1 MEAVSLEMRPLV
13 DKDHEWNDMTEKRLY
28 MQELPSRLA
37 RHSASTVMR
46 NQAIVRRKSV
56 GNTVKRSGGLR
67 RAKRDA
73 PGTLFSEKGS
83 DTTDS
88 GLSLPDEVLETVN
101 FKAVPLP
108 MSLRRRFKDSLR
120 ARAPRRVSKWE
131 VFRMRVVMRWRHFTG
146 TVKEWLYS
154 LEPWRGHLKD
164 IEGQFGS
171 GVVSYF
177 VFLRWLM
184 LLNLFVFLIEFGFV
198 SLPTLVICADTFQ
211 GNTDGHANYTSNA
224 TSCKYDFAYIDANE
238 TNKGVLTTVLNFFTG
253 QGWISNTIMFYSSYP
268 SDAIIS
274 QEGVRYLLP
283 LAYLLTGGAYLLLCL
298 LAMIRSASSGLRQ
311 SYIDSEGVF
320 NSFCNRI
327 FSAWDYCIC
336 DRSAAL
342 HKNQIIAQDIRFE
355 LEEEARLRRIQ
366 NRTKKQKAFLFG
378 TRIAINLFIVPALW
392 YVSFVLVFGV
402 IINKKVTEQGRNQF
416 EQMLIRSS
424 LSLAV
429 TIPNLILPPLFELLS
444 IFEDWSPKFELGLN
458 LLRRIFVKL
467 PSIAMLMI
475 LLYKDLDDRIQDDS
489 SPLSAH
495 CELCWENEIAAQ
507 MYMLVWVDFFVVL
520 LITLGLETLRKLI
533 YKHCSCCKRIGMTQF
548 DISRNVIDLAYG
560 QCLIL
565 IGAFFSPILPAIG
578 VLKLIVFFYIKKLS
592 LFHNNR
598 LPDKPFQGAK
608 LNSIFTLLLLF
619 TFFMCIG
626 LVGWGVT
633 RVPTSYCGPFKNT
646 ECSASKFIIDELSL
660 VVSTWPTWIHAVLQ
674 FMRTAAFLLPAMIL
688 VLSLLYY
695 YRSMAH
701 QHRRVINTLKEHLI
715 FEGKYKK
722 VLLSQSI
729 SHREEKPEQQ
739 KIERYN
745 EEDILLQSLSA

>member
-1 MEAVSLEMRPLV
+1 MEEVSLEMRPLV
-13 DKDHEWNDMTEKRLY
+13 NKDLEKKGMTEKRLY
-28 MQELPSRLA
+28 MLELPSRLA

-46 NQAIVRRKSV
+46 NRAIVRWKSV
-56 GNTVKRSGGLR
+56 GNAVKRSGALKR
-67 RAKRDA
+67 VKRDE
-73 PGTLFSEKGS
+73 PGTLSAEWGS
-83 DTTDS
+83 DNTDS
-88 GLSLPDEVLETVN
+88 GFSLSEEVLETVN

-131 VFRMRVVMRWRHFTG
+131 VFRMKVVMGWRSLTS
-146 TVKEWLYS
+146 TVKECLYS
-154 LEPWRGHLKD
+154 LEPWRGHLKE

-184 LLNLFVFLIEFGFV
+184 LLNLFVFLILFSFV
-198 SLPTLVICADTFQ
+198 SLPTLVICADTRQ
-211 GNTDGHANYTSNA
+211 PVAEGHANNTSNA

-238 TNKGVLTTVLNFFTG
+238 TDKGVLTIVLNFFTG

-268 SDAIIS
+268 SDVIIS

-283 LAYLLTGGAYLLLCL
+283 LAYLLTGGAYLLFCL
-298 LAMIRSASSGLRQ
+298 LAMTRSASSGFREG
-311 SYIDSEGVF
+311 YIESEGVF

-336 DRSAAL
+336 ERSAAL
-342 HKNQIIAQDIRFE
+342 QKKRIIAQDIRFE
-355 LEEEARLRRIQ
+355 LQEEARLRRIQ
-366 NRTKKQKAFLFG
+366 NRTKKQRAVLYG

-402 IINKKVTEQGRNQF
+402 IIGRKVTEKGRNQF

-429 TIPNLILPPLFELLS
+429 TIPNLILPPLFEMLS
-444 IFEDWSPKFELGLN
+444 LFEDWSPKFELGLN

-475 LLYKDLDDRIQDDS
+475 LLYKDLGDRIENKS

-495 CELCWENEIAAQ
+495 CEVCWENEIAAQ

-520 LITLGLETLRKLI
+520 LITIGLETLRKLL
-533 YKHCSCCKRIGMTQF
+533 YKHCNCCKRIGMAQF

-565 IGAFFSPILPAIG
+565 IGAFFSPILPVIG

-633 RVPTSYCGPFKNT
+633 RVPTSYCGPFRNT
-646 ECSASKFIIDELSL
+646 ECSASKFIIDELSS

-674 FMRTAAFLLPAMIL
+674 FMRTAAFLLPSVIL
-688 VLSLLYY
+688 VFSLLYY
-695 YRSMAH
+695 YRSMTRE
-701 QHRRVINTLKEHLI
+701 HRRVIRTLKEHLI

-722 VLLSQSI
+722 VLLSQLV
-729 SHREEKPEQQ
+729 SHREEKTELLET
-739 KIERYN
+739 ERYD
-745 EEDILLQSLSA
+745 EEDILLRSLSA

>member
-1 MEAVSLEMRPLV
+1 
-13 DKDHEWNDMTEKRLY
+13 
-28 MQELPSRLA
+28 
-37 RHSASTVMR
+37 
-46 NQAIVRRKSV
+46 
-56 GNTVKRSGGLR
+56 
-67 RAKRDA
+67 
-73 PGTLFSEKGS
+73 
-83 DTTDS
+83 
-88 GLSLPDEVLETVN
+88 
-101 FKAVPLP
+101 
-108 MSLRRRFKDSLR
+108 
-120 ARAPRRVSKWE
+120 
-131 VFRMRVVMRWRHFTG
+131 
-146 TVKEWLYS
+146 
-154 LEPWRGHLKD
+154 
-164 IEGQFGS
+164 
-171 GVVSYF
+171 
-177 VFLRWLM
+177 
-184 LLNLFVFLIEFGFV
+184 
-198 SLPTLVICADTFQ
+198 
-211 GNTDGHANYTSNA
+211 
-224 TSCKYDFAYIDANE
+224 
-238 TNKGVLTTVLNFFTG
+238 
-253 QGWISNTIMFYSSYP
+253 
-268 SDAIIS
+268 
-274 QEGVRYLLP
+274 
-283 LAYLLTGGAYLLLCL
+283 
-298 LAMIRSASSGLRQ
+298 
-311 SYIDSEGVF
+311 
-320 NSFCNRI
+320 
-327 FSAWDYCIC
+327 
-336 DRSAAL
+336 
-342 HKNQIIAQDIRFE
+342 
-355 LEEEARLRRIQ
+355 
-366 NRTKKQKAFLFG
+366 
-378 TRIAINLFIVPALW
+378 
-392 YVSFVLVFGV
+392 
-402 IINKKVTEQGRNQF
+402 
-416 EQMLIRSS
+416 
-424 LSLAV
+424 
-429 TIPNLILPPLFELLS
+429 
-444 IFEDWSPKFELGLN
+444 
-458 LLRRIFVKL
+458 
-467 PSIAMLMI
+467 MLMI
-475 LLYKDLDDRIQDDS
+475 LLYKDLDDRIQVDS

-633 RVPTSYCGPFKNT
+633 RVPTSYCGPFKNA

-674 FMRTAAFLLPAMIL
+674 FMRTAAFLLHAMIL

-695 YRSMAH
+695 YRFMAH

>member
-1 MEAVSLEMRPLV
+1 MKVMV
-13 DKDHEWNDMTEKRLY
+13 
-28 MQELPSRLA
+28 PSK
-37 RHSASTVMR
+37 SA
-46 NQAIVRRKSV
+46 
-56 GNTVKRSGGLR
+56 
-67 RAKRDA
+67 
-73 PGTLFSEKGS
+73 E
-83 DTTDS
+83 
-88 GLSLPDEVLETVN
+88 
-101 FKAVPLP
+101 
-108 MSLRRRFKDSLR
+108 
-120 ARAPRRVSKWE
+120 
-131 VFRMRVVMRWRHFTG
+131 
-146 TVKEWLYS
+146 
-154 LEPWRGHLKD
+154 
-164 IEGQFGS
+164 
-171 GVVSYF
+171 
-177 VFLRWLM
+177 
-184 LLNLFVFLIEFGFV
+184 
-198 SLPTLVICADTFQ
+198 
-211 GNTDGHANYTSNA
+211 
-224 TSCKYDFAYIDANE
+224 
-238 TNKGVLTTVLNFFTG
+238 
-253 QGWISNTIMFYSSYP
+253 
-268 SDAIIS
+268 
-274 QEGVRYLLP
+274 
-283 LAYLLTGGAYLLLCL
+283 
-298 LAMIRSASSGLRQ
+298 
-311 SYIDSEGVF
+311 
-320 NSFCNRI
+320 NR
-327 FSAWDYCIC
+327 
-336 DRSAAL
+336 L
-342 HKNQIIAQDIRFE
+342 HKNQIIAQEIRFE

-701 QHRRVINTLKEHLI
+701 QHRRVINTLKEHLV

-745 EEDILLQSLSA
+745 EEDILLLSLSA